1 MSKRSA
7 QKFEAEEVTDIT
19 ARADHRAAAAMARY
33 TVEAAD
39 QVRRAAMSDLLDL
52 GGELRSTTTSSAE
65 YESCDDADAAP
76 DGGASVASGASRAQ
90 ALRYRPRDEL
100 LQRINRKMREIRDA
114 NKRMRLAT
122 EEMNARMDHM
132 STRLNHIETSVSDMR
147 DYEEAA
153 VPERRAILALLHA
166 GGAHVA
172 PPAAPSAI
180 AAGAGAA
187 AEAREPG
194 TTAAAADVAEPQA
207 TSQTP
212 QGDLE
217 PADWRWWKARWEA
230 SGNGRGRPSVG
241 L

>member
-52 GGELRSTTTSSAE
+52 GGELRSTTTSTTSAD
-65 YESCDDADAAP
+65 YESCDDDADAGGVA
-76 DGGASVASGASRAQ
+76 GCVGVSGASVASGAS

-100 LQRINRKMREIRDA
+100 LQRIDRKMDEILAA
-114 NKRMRLAT
+114 NKRMRLT
-122 EEMNARMDHM
+122 TKEMNARMEHLDN
-132 STRLNHIETSVSDMR
+132 RLNHIETSVSDTR

-172 PPAAPSAI
+172 SPDTEPSRAI
-180 AAGAGAA
+180 TA
-187 AEAREPG
+187 AEAFGQTYPEP
-194 TTAAAADVAEPQA
+194 
-207 TSQTP
+207 
-212 QGDLE
+212 
-217 PADWRWWKARWEA
+217 PADLAPADLTRWWKDKWAA
-230 SGNGRGRPSVG
+230 AHGRS
-241 L
+241 

>member
-52 GGELRSTTTSSAE
+52 GGELRSTTTSTTSAD
-65 YESCDDADAAP
+65 YESCDDDRDA
-76 DGGASVASGASRAQ
+76 GGDASRAS

-100 LQRINRKMREIRDA
+100 LQRIDRKMDEILAA
-114 NKRMRLAT
+114 NKRMRLT
-122 EEMNARMDHM
+122 NKEMNSRMEHLDN
-132 STRLNHIETSVSDMR
+132 RLNHIETSVSDTR

-172 PPAAPSAI
+172 SPDTAEPSRAI
-180 AAGAGAA
+180 TA
-187 AEAREPG
+187 AEAPEP
-194 TTAAAADVAEPQA
+194 
-207 TSQTP
+207 
-212 QGDLE
+212 
-217 PADWRWWKARWEA
+217 PADLAPADLTRWWKDKWEA
-230 SGNGRGRPSVG
+230 AHGRS
-241 L
+241 